1 MYMNFYKII
10 LVLLA
15 FPLLLSSTAHKFYVS
30 TTNIEFVE
38 DKQTLQV
45 ITKIFT
51 EDVEQALQQR
61 YGDYIRLDS
70 EKETEAD
77 EGFLKKYVLQKL
89 KITVNGNPVTLQYIG
104 KEYDI
109 DIVKLFFEVEDVSE
123 LHSIEIE
130 NKVLFDMFS
139 DQKNIIHIKTANR
152 KENLVLDRDRPKGL
166 LNFN

>member
-1 MYMNFYKII
+1 MNFYKII

-15 FPLLLSSTAHKFYVS
+15 FPLLLSSTVHKFYVS

-38 DKQTLQV
+38 EKQTIQV

-61 YGDYIRLDS
+61 YGASVRLDS
-70 EKETEAD
+70 KKETEAD

-89 KITVNGNPVTLQYIG
+89 KINVNGNPVTLQYIG

-130 NKVLFDMFS
+130 NKVLFDLFS